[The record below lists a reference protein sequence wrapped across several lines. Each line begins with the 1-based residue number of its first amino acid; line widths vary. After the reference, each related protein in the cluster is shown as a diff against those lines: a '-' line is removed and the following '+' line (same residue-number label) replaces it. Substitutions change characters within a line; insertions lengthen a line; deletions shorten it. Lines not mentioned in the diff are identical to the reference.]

1 MSATTTKPERASA
14 PAAGDLPLRRARE
27 LLEQGRLA
35 PASAAGWQAAWSA
48 VASYAGVGGPDGRS
62 VDGDGDGDRDRDFFA
77 EAARRLAQD
86 GRGDDR
92 AAEWA
97 ASALALYDNARY
109 DWLDREGVGRRLDD
123 MQRLSILA
131 QDIAEPPQNAED
143 ILRRAWQCMDNGA
156 LAVASE
162 KGWAAALAATK
173 IYAEVA
179 GCEYRGEYH
188 FEQAV
193 KLLAKEGS
201 GRREVVDWQYSALNL
216 CEYASYCNAYPH
228 WLDRE
233 MVAGDIEGVS
243 KLVALIRELIAD
255 GGRRGKKD
263 V

>member
-1 MSATTTKPERASA
+1 MSATTTKPEGAPA

-48 VASYAGVGGPDGRS
+48 VASYAGAGRPDGWS
-62 VDGDGDGDRDRDFFA
+62 VDGDGDRDFFA

-123 MQRLSILA
+123 MQRLTILA
-131 QDIAEPPQNAED
+131 QDIAEPPQNADD
-143 ILRRAWQCMDNGA
+143 ILRRAWQCVDNGA

-162 KGWAAALAATK
+162 KGWAAATYAAK
-173 IYAEVA
+173 VYAEAMGYDRIRSNYLEQVSHLLVKEPGGENAGLWSLKAGILLDNIGAKSHWMDAGIIGDDLAEVA
-179 GCEYRGEYH
+179 
-188 FEQAV
+188 
-193 KLLAKEGS
+193 KLT
-201 GRREVVDWQYSALNL
+201 
-216 CEYASYCNAYPH
+216 
-228 WLDRE
+228 
-233 MVAGDIEGVS
+233 
-243 KLVALIRELIAD
+243 ALIKELVGNRTPAQEA
-255 GGRRGKKD
+255 RN

>member
-1 MSATTTKPERASA
+1 MSATTTKPEPFLT
-14 PAAGDLPLRRARE
+14 PADSNALLRQARE
-27 LLEQGRLA
+27 LLEQGWRA
-35 PASAAGWQAAWSA
+35 VASAVGWRVALSA
-48 VASYAGVGGPDGRS
+48 VATYAGTAGWP
-62 VDGDGDGDRDRDFFA
+62 VDGGGDRYRVFFA
-77 EAARRLAQD
+77 EAARRLVQD
-86 GRGDDR
+86 RRGDDR
-92 AAEWA
+92 AAEWT
-97 ASALALYDNARY
+97 ASALALYDNTQY
-109 DWLDREGVGRRLDD
+109 DWLDRDGVGRRLDD
-123 MQRLSILA
+123 VQRLTILA
-131 QDIAEPPQNAED
+131 QDIAEPPQNADD
-143 ILRRAWQCMDNGA
+143 ILRRAWQCVDNGA

-162 KGWAAALAATK
+162 KGWAAALAATR
-173 IYAEVA
+173 IYAEAA

-255 GGRRGKKD
+255 VTLRGEKD

>member
-1 MSATTTKPERASA
+1 MMSATTTKPERAPA

-35 PASAAGWQAAWSA
+35 PASAAGWQAAVSA
-48 VASYAGVGGPDGRS
+48 VASYAGAGGPDGRS
-62 VDGDGDGDRDRDFFA
+62 VYGDGDGDRDFFA

-123 MQRLSILA
+123 MQRLSVLA

-162 KGWAAALAATK
+162 KGWAAATYAAK
-173 IYAEVA
+173 VYAEAMGYDRIRSNYLDQVSHLLMKESGGKDA
-179 GCEYRGEYH
+179 GAWSI
-188 FEQAV
+188 AV
-193 KLLAKEGS
+193 DVMLESAYYSPDALHPD
-201 GRREVVDWQYSALNL
+201 VV
-216 CEYASYCNAYPH
+216 
-228 WLDRE
+228 
-233 MVAGDIEGVS
+233 
-243 KLVALIRELIAD
+243 AD
-255 GGRRGKKD
+255 GLKAAKNLVSFIASLMPPQRAC
-263 V
+263 